1 MANTYLS
8 FTLGT
13 PTDNLKWTFSAWIKK
28 TPDVMSPGDVG
39 VMSIGDT
46 TTAYTR
52 LNFNGNGQLEF
63 DNKPSGFEGRKMT
76 SAYYFDPT
84 AWYHVVAV
92 YDSANGSAG
101 DRMILYFNG
110 SRVTSLGT
118 DADPDADTASGNTSG
133 QTIRIG
139 VTDSSQY
146 FNGEMAHVH
155 FCDGYAYAASAFGET
170 DSTSGIWIAKT
181 SPSVSYGNNGIFLKF
196 ASGATLT
203 DSSGNGNNMTLGGG
217 TLTAL
222 KDSPDNNWSTWNPL
236 YQPTGNYPTFAN
248 CNTTCTSQNSSG
260 KYWGSASTLGMQ
272 TGKWYA
278 EFKAVTASNKPSF
291 GVTQAPGLLAYNQT
305 YLGNRNYDYAYIS
318 DGGIYNNNNET
329 AAWGNTFT
337 TGDIVMVALDL
348 DNNKIYFGKNGTWE
362 NSGDPTSGAT
372 GTGAAYTV
380 TSVAA
385 ATAANDWNSPNSEG
399 AYFFACSDQSTGGDT
414 MAANFGNGF
423 FETTAVTS
431 AGNSSTGDDSVWEYD
446 CPAGYYGLN
455 TINMATYG

>member
-1 MANTYLS
+1 MASTKLTRTPSSVGNSKTWTYS
-8 FTLGT
+8 M
-13 PTDNLKWTFSAWIKK
+13 WIKLGNITTEYVLFHNYGSSGSDEVYAK
-28 TPDVMSPGDVG
+28 IGGSSG
-39 VMSIGDT
+39 VIDFALRYGGT
-46 TTAYTR
+46 Y
-52 LNFNGNGQLEF
+52 
-63 DNKPSGFEGRKMT
+63 EGRLITNRK
-76 SAYYFDPT
+76 FRDPS
-84 AWYHVVAV
+84 AWYHLVFACDTTSGTATNRQRIYV
-92 YDSANGSAG
+92 NGVEETDFSTDTQIAQDAG
-101 DRMILYFNG
+101 TVFNQAYEHTIG
-110 SRVTSLGT
+110 SYG
-118 DADPDADTASGNTSG
+118 SGN
-133 QTIRIG
+133 
-139 VTDSSQY
+139 Y
-146 FNGEMAHVH
+146 FDGEMAHVH
-155 FCDGYAYAASAFGET
+155 FCDGYAYAASDFGET

>member
-1 MANTYLS
+1 MATTYLNR
-8 FTLGT
+8 TLGT
-13 PTDNLKWTFSAWIKK
+13 PTDSKKWTFSAWIKK
-28 TPDVMSPGDVG
+28 TEDVMSPGDVG
-39 VMSIGDT
+39 LMQIGST
-46 TTAYTR
+46 NYTR
-52 LNFNGNGQLEF
+52 LNFPGSGQLEF
-63 DNKPSGFEGRKMT
+63 DNYDGGFDGRRMT
-76 SAYYFDPT
+76 SAFYYDPT
-84 AWYHVVAV
+84 AWYHIVAV
-92 YDSANGSAG
+92 FDSDNGNAD
-101 DRMILYFNG
+101 DRMILYVNG
-110 SRVTSLGT
+110 SRIAAL
-118 DADPDADTASGNTSG
+118 A
-133 QTIRIG
+133 
-139 VTDSSQY
+139 TDSDPSSGAISGGNSSGETFEVGRAAGSQY

-155 FCDGYAYAASAFGET
+155 FCDGYAYAASDFGET

-181 SPSVSYGNNGIFLKF
+181 SPSVSYGTNGVFLKF

-222 KDSPDNNWSTWNPL
+222 KDSPDNNWSTWCSL

-248 CNTTCTSQNSSG
+248 CNNTVTSQNSSG

-278 EFKAVTASNKPSF
+278 EFKAVTASNKPGF
-291 GVTQAPGLLAYNQT
+291 GVVQSPGRSVYNNSYIGYNT
-305 YLGNRNYDYAYIS
+305 YDYAYIS
-318 DGGIYNNNNET
+318 DGAIYNGDTET

-362 NSGDPTSGAT
+362 NSGDPTSGAS

-380 TSVAA
+380 ATVDT
-385 ATAANDWNSPNSEG
+385 ATAANTYSKTQSEG

-414 MAANFGNGF
+414 MAANFGNGY

-431 AGNSSTGDDSVWEYD
+431 AGNSSTGDASVWEYD